1 MRIQRRF
8 ATIPTVSSNKAWR
21 HLFLRLKF
29 TYLSKTS
36 RAVFVTCDEKHSHR
50 VWVWKRNKWPG
61 RVPGGGETFGDV
73 ANYWWSLSSL
83 SVGNQRLEKSHRCEV
98 GENWY
103 SSTQVAVLGSL
114 RRRLFTIFLSFVN
127 NTYLPSR
134 LRWNLYSNP
143 WIPHSV
149 EKILH
154 LANWQLG

>member
-8 ATIPTVSSNKAWR
+8 ATIPTVSSNKAWQ

-50 VWVWKRNKWPG
+50 VWVCKRNKWPG
-61 RVPGGGETFGDV
+61 GVPGVGKLLGTWQIIDDP
-73 ANYWWSLSSL
+73 SLRFRL
-83 SVGNQRLEKSHRCEV
+83 GISVWKKVIAVKSVKIDIHRR
-98 GENWY
+98 N
-103 SSTQVAVLGSL
+103 AVLGSL

-134 LRWNLYSNP
+134 LQWNLYSNP
-143 WIPHSV
+143 YISHLT
-149 EKILH
+149 EKKKYCTLQI
-154 LANWQLG
+154 GS